1 MNLKSKHKVDPSFN
15 MSSMTDVI
23 FLLLIFFM
31 LTSSFIT
38 PSALPVSLPSS
49 KTSPIT
55 LQKVVLT
62 VTADK
67 RYFVDEK
74 EVSFP
79 ELKSALKAKLSQD
92 DVDDNVIVVHADK
105 DLKYND
111 VIEVAGVAAELR
123 AKVSLATKPGN

>member
-1 MNLKSKHKVDPSFN
+1 MKFQSRNKVDPSFS
-15 MSSMTDVI
+15 MSSMTDIV

-31 LTSSFIT
+31 LTSSFVT

-62 VTADK
+62 ITKDL

-74 EVSFP
+74 ETTK
-79 ELKSALKAKLSQD
+79 ENLKSALQARLSTD
-92 DVDDNVIVVHADK
+92 DTDKNVIVIHADK
-105 DLKYND
+105 ELKYND
-111 VIEVAGVAAELR
+111 VMEVAGIAAELK

>member
-74 EVSFP
+74 EVSFVG
-79 ELKSALKAKLSQD
+79 LKSALKAKLSQD
-92 DVDDNVIVVHADK
+92 NVDDNVIVVHADK

>member
-1 MNLKSKHKVDPSFN
+1 MKFQSRNKVDPSFS
-15 MSSMTDVI
+15 MSSMTDIV

-31 LTSSFIT
+31 LTSSFVT

-62 VTADK
+62 ITKDL
-67 RYFVDEK
+67 RYFVDEQETTK
-74 EVSFP
+74 DNLNST
-79 ELKSALKAKLSQD
+79 LQSRLSSED
-92 DVDDNVIVVHADK
+92 TDKNVIVIHADK
-105 DLKYND
+105 ELKYND
-111 VIEVAGVAAELR
+111 VMEVAGIAAELK

>member
-1 MNLKSKHKVDPSFN
+1 MKFQSRNKVDPSFS
-15 MSSMTDVI
+15 MSSMTDIV

-31 LTSSFIT
+31 LTSSFVT

-62 VTADK
+62 ITKDV
-67 RYFVDEK
+67 RYFVDEQETTK
-74 EVSFP
+74 DN
-79 ELKSALKAKLSQD
+79 LKSTLQSRLSSED
-92 DVDDNVIVVHADK
+92 TDKNVIVIHADK
-105 DLKYND
+105 ELKYND
-111 VIEVAGVAAELR
+111 VMEVAGIAAELK

>member
-1 MNLKSKHKVDPSFN
+1 MNLKPKHKVDPSFN

-31 LTSSFIT
+31 LTSSFVT

-49 KTSPIT
+49 QSSPIT

-62 VTADK
+62 VTKDK

-74 EVSFP
+74 EVSFG
-79 ELKSALKAKLSQD
+79 ELKSALKAKLSQED
-92 DVDDNVIVVHADK
+92 IDDNVIVVHADK
-105 DLKYND
+105 ELKYND
-111 VIEVAGVAAELR
+111 VIEVAGIAAELR

>member
-1 MNLKSKHKVDPSFN
+1 MNLKSRHKVDPSFN
-15 MSSMTDVI
+15 MSSMTDVV

-49 KTSPIT
+49 TTSPIT

-74 EVSFP
+74 EVSFS
-79 ELKSALKAKLSQD
+79 ELKQALKAKLSKD

-105 DLKYND
+105 ELKYND

>member
-1 MNLKSKHKVDPSFN
+1 MNLKSRHKVDPSFN
-15 MSSMTDVI
+15 MSSMTDVV

-49 KTSPIT
+49 TTSPIT

-74 EVSFP
+74 EVSFS
-79 ELKSALKAKLSQD
+79 ELKQALKAKLSKD

-105 DLKYND
+105 ELKYND
-111 VIEVAGVAAELR
+111 VIEVAGVAAEL
-123 AKVSLATKPGN
+123 KSESIFSY